1 MMNCGQFEQR
11 GRDLAGKLDS
21 LNKEKSKLLL
31 EVGKLEQ
38 EAEVM
43 TADRGALDSRPPFGE
58 QTTFT
63 GGNRPPSQGNRPP
76 SQGKQTTLWGT
87 DHPCRGT
94 DHPHRV
100 NRPPSWANRPS
111 SWGTRPP
118 PWGNRPPSWRVQ
130 TKTLALGASH
140 NVTFCSNFSEP
151 IALLDHQRS
160 K

>member
-63 GGNRPPSQGNRPP
+63 GG
-76 SQGKQTTLWGT
+76 T
-87 DHPCRGT
+87 DHPHRGT
-94 DHPHRV
+94 DHPHRGNKPLFGEQTTLTGEQTTLMGKQTIPV
-100 NRPPSWANRPS
+100 GEQTTSMGEQTTILACPDKDIS
-111 SWGTRPP
+111 
-118 PWGNRPPSWRVQ
+118 PWGQS
-130 TKTLALGASH
+130 
-140 NVTFCSNFSEP
+140 
-151 IALLDHQRS
+151 
-160 K
+160 

>member
-1 MMNCGQFEQR
+1 MNCGQFEQR

-63 GGNRPPSQGNRPP
+63 GG
-76 SQGKQTTLWGT
+76 T
-87 DHPCRGT
+87 DDPHRGT
-94 DHPHRV
+94 DHPHR
-100 NRPPSWANRPS
+100 
-111 SWGTRPP
+111 GTDHPH
-118 PWGNRPPSWRVQ
+118 GQ
-130 TKTLALGASH
+130 T
-140 NVTFCSNFSEP
+140 
-151 IALLDHQRS
+151 DHPRGGTDHLHGGTDHHPGVSRQRH
-160 K
+160 

>member
-1 MMNCGQFEQR
+1 MNCGQFEQR

-87 DHPCRGT
+87 DHPRRGT
-94 DHPHRV
+94 DHPHR
-100 NRPPSWANRPS
+100 
-111 SWGTRPP
+111 GTGHPH
-118 PWGNRPPSWRVQ
+118 GQ
-130 TKTLALGASH
+130 T
-140 NVTFCSNFSEP
+140 
-151 IALLDHQRS
+151 DHPRGGTDHHPGVSRQRH
-160 K
+160 

>member
-1 MMNCGQFEQR
+1 MNCGQFEQR

-63 GGNRPPSQGNRPP
+63 GG
-76 SQGKQTTLWGT
+76 T
-87 DHPCRGT
+87 DHPHRGT
-94 DHPHRV
+94 DHPHGQTDHPRG
-100 NRPPSWANRPS
+100 
-111 SWGTRPP
+111 GT
-118 PWGNRPPSWRVQ
+118 
-130 TKTLALGASH
+130 
-140 NVTFCSNFSEP
+140 
-151 IALLDHQRS
+151 DHLHGGTDHHPGMSRQRH
-160 K
+160 